1 MAVQNVLIDRD
12 PQQVW
17 DVLSDGWAY
26 AEWVA
31 GTQHIRDV
39 DARWPEP
46 GAQIHY
52 TLGVG
57 RLTIK
62 DVTTVRLMEPCRRL
76 ELEAHAGRFGSAR
89 VSIEL
94 LSWGG
99 DRTVVIIDEHPLT
112 GFGARWHSVPL
123 DAVLRLRNRRMMRSL
138 ARVINERHP
147 GRRAGG
153 AQASSAG

>member
-1 MAVQNVLIDRD
+1 MAVLNVLIERD

-31 GTQHIRDV
+31 GTSRIRAV
-39 DARWPEP
+39 DPHWPEP

-52 TLGVG
+52 TAGY
-57 RLTIK
+57 REWTIQ
-62 DVTTVRLMEPCRRL
+62 DVTTVRLAEPCRRL
-76 ELEAHAGRFGSAR
+76 ELEAYAGRLGSAR

-94 LSWGG
+94 VRWGE

-112 GFGARWHSVPL
+112 GPGARWHSLLL
-123 DAVLRLRNRRMMRSL
+123 DAALRLRNRRMMRSL
-138 ARVINERHP
+138 ARVVSERH
-147 GRRAGG
+147 RR
-153 AQASSAG
+153 